1 MIRIRIKADQ
11 NLPRQTCKKACKAS
25 HQKDGNDQKH
35 AIITKEKPNKMT
47 CQSGQCNR
55 NNGSFWCWE
64 WSMINCYWLEIGFVL
79 KLLFPKF
86 VYTDEWKDDT
96 CLLLVWIK
104 PWLKEIGII
113 ASTPCN
119 AGKKPWSR
127 IKDQGSES
135 GSRSMIRIKSKTSLL
150 SVWNYCVPAAECWI
164 ETMERRSAESV
175 KSRRENVERHS
186 IK

>member
-11 NLPRQTCKKACKAS
+11 NRPRQTCKKACKAS
-25 HQKDGNDQKH
+25 PSLSDWSNHSLCPNNSLFGQIVSNDISIFDGLVLDDQKDGNDQKH
-35 AIITKEKPNKMT
+35 AIITKEKPNKIT

-64 WSMINCYWLEIGFVL
+64 WSMINCYRLEIGFVL

-86 VYTDEWKDDT
+86 VYTDKWKDET

-113 ASTPCN
+113 ASTPWN
-119 AGKKPWSR
+119 AG
-127 IKDQGSES
+127 
-135 GSRSMIRIKSKTSLL
+135 
-150 SVWNYCVPAAECWI
+150 
-164 ETMERRSAESV
+164 
-175 KSRRENVERHS
+175 
-186 IK
+186 